1 MGLTIKNKTSYQLGN
16 NLTEFF
22 SVPLEEP
29 IQNDEYRRL
38 KDDIYKLDIDI
49 EEKADIIN
57 KINSLN
63 QEQNAVKKKKLL
75 KEIET
80 FCSEYDI

>member
-22 SVPLEEP
+22 SIPLEEP

-80 FCSEYDI
+80 FCNEYDI

>member
-80 FCSEYDI
+80 FCNEYDI

>member
-22 SVPLEEP
+22 SIPLEEP

-49 EEKADIIN
+49 EEKANIIN

-63 QEQNAVKKKKLL
+63 QTKNAFERKKVLQ
-75 KEIET
+75 EIEN
-80 FCSEYDI
+80 FCNEYDI